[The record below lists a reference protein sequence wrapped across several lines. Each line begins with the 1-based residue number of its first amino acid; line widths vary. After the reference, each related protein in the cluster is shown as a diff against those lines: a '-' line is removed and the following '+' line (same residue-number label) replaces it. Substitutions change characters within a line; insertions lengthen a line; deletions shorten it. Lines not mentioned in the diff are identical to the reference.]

1 MMTMSTMIQA
11 AEALRSMNNLLP
23 GFLSAPTA
31 VVEIQMMMVVVMAV
45 KQRLLR
51 YLDDDILLVE
61 SYDVAD
67 VVDDELMM
75 KVKE

>member
-1 MMTMSTMIQA
+1 MMTMSTMIQV

-23 GFLSAPTA
+23 GLLSAPTA
-31 VVEIQMMMVVVMAV
+31 VVEIQMMVMAV
-45 KQRLLR
+45 KQLLLR